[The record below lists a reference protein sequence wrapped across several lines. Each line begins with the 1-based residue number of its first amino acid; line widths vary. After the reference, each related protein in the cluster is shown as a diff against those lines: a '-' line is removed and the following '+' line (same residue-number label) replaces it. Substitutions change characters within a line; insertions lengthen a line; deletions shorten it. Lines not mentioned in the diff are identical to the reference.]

1 VRLDPHPG
9 GPRPGLFHGATV
21 WETALYAVLGVAMT
35 AGLGVWF
42 CGQLA
47 GTLFGGGWPSV
58 SPVEAG
64 GLLVRLP
71 SRLGDP
77 ATAWPADVRA
87 NLPGAAGFYA
97 TVTLL
102 IALLVLA
109 ALAVRHVVAGGRRRG
124 PRAGSSGRPRG
135 SAWATR
141 RQLAPLAIREPR
153 AGRLTLGRVG
163 GRLVGAEARQSV
175 IVVAPTQ
182 SLKTTGL
189 AIPALL
195 EWEGPAVAA
204 SVKSDLLRD
213 TLARR
218 RELGDVHVYDPTAA
232 TGSPTSGWTPLRGCQ
247 TWQGA
252 QRLAAWLAAAAQPG
266 RTGLADADFWYA
278 AAAKLLAPL
287 LFAAAVSE
295 RSMADVVR
303 WVDTQEQ
310 DEVSNALVAAD
321 VEEAY
326 FAAEATWKRDERQ
339 RSSIYTTT
347 ETVLAAYADPGVL
360 AASLCADL
368 TPDSLLD
375 GGRHTAY
382 LCAPAHEQ
390 QRLAPLF
397 ATLIQELV
405 AAVYDRATRTGR
417 PLDPPLLIVLDEAAN
432 IAPLR
437 DLDTLAATAAGQG
450 IQLVSVF
457 QDLAQI
463 KDRWGT
469 RAATIVNNH
478 RAKIIGAGVSDPDT
492 LDYVARVL
500 GDEEVRQVSSTAGRE
515 GHGSTTQSTTYRA
528 LAPANVVRENRPG
541 TGLLV
546 YGHLP
551 PAQLELRPWFADRDL
566 RRLAAAQQPAR
577 VAKVGAGR

>member
-1 VRLDPHPG
+1 MRLDPHPG
-9 GPRPGLFHGATV
+9 APRPGLWQGATP
-21 WETALYAVLGVAMT
+21 WETALFAALGVAMT
-35 AGLGVWF
+35 VAIGIWLCGQIAGL
-42 CGQLA
+42 
-47 GTLFGGGWPSV
+47 LFGDGWPAV
-58 SPVEAG
+58 SLAEAG

-71 SRLGDP
+71 GNLSDP
-77 ATAWPADVRA
+77 ARAWPADVRPG
-87 NLPGAAGFYA
+87 LPGATGFYA
-97 TVTLL
+97 TV
-102 IALLVLA
+102 ALLTA
-109 ALAVRHVVAGGRRRG
+109 ALAVAAFALRRVVAGTRRRG
-124 PRAGSSGRPRG
+124 PRGVGGSRGRS

-141 RQLAPLAIREPR
+141 REFAPLAIREAPT
-153 AGRLTLGRVG
+153 GRLVLGRVG
-163 GRLVGAEARQSV
+163 GRLIAAEPRQSV
-175 IVVAPTQ
+175 VVIAPTQ

-195 EWEGPAVAA
+195 EWEGPAVAV

-218 RELGDVHVYDPTAA
+218 RQLGQALVYDPTGA
-232 TGSPTSGWTPLRGCQ
+232 TGIPSSGWTPLRACT
-247 TWQGA
+247 TWQGS
-252 QRLAAWLAAAAQPG
+252 QRTATWLSSAAQPG
-266 RTGLADADFWYA
+266 GTGLADADFWYA

-310 DEVSNALVAAD
+310 DEVREALVDAD

-360 AASLCADL
+360 GSSVCAEL
-368 TPDSLLD
+368 TPERLL
-375 GGRHTAY
+375 GGGAHTAY
-382 LCAPAHEQ
+382 LCASAHEQ
-390 QRLAPLF
+390 RRLRPLF
-397 ATLIQELV
+397 ATLIQEIV
-405 AAVYDRATRTGR
+405 AAVYDRATATGA

-437 DLDTLAATAAGQG
+437 DLDTLASTAAGQG

-478 RAKIIGAGVSDPDT
+478 RAKIIGAGISDPET

-515 GHGSTTQSTTYRA
+515 GHGSTTESSTYRA
-528 LAPANVVRENRPG
+528 LAPANLVRENQPG

-551 PAQLELRPWFADRDL
+551 PAQLELRPWFADRAL
-566 RRLAAAQQPAR
+566 QRLAAGHMPSGA
-577 VAKVGAGR
+577 VGAGR